1 VLASTL
7 TSLAGAGLFLAEP
20 AAPKGF
26 MDTLPDPMKLELG
39 ALVFVIALI
48 TVLFVF
54 LKYAFFKPI
63 IQVMDEREEAI
74 QSGASSRAEAAALV
88 ERRQA
93 EYATRLR
100 DLRGQAFDHRK
111 TLAAAAAKEKATLV
125 EQAREEATASRAKA
139 VAELQTAKAS
149 AKADLMAQV
158 EALSDSMVQHLLR
171 QA

>member
-1 VLASTL
+1 MLPSML

-39 ALVFVIALI
+39 ALLFVIALI

-100 DLRGQAFDHRK
+100 DLRGQAFEHRK
-111 TLAAAAAKEKATLV
+111 ALASAAAKEKAAV
-125 EQAREEATASRAKA
+125 VDQAREAAAASRAQA
-139 VAELQTAKAS
+139 VTELQAAKA
-149 AKADLMAQV
+149 AARTELMAQV

>member
-1 VLASTL
+1 
-7 TSLAGAGLFLAEP
+7 
-20 AAPKGF
+20 

-48 TVLFVF
+48 VALFIF

-63 IQVMDEREEAI
+63 IKVMDDREEAI
-74 QSGASSRAEAAALV
+74 QSGATSRAEAAAQV

-93 EYATRLR
+93 EYNTRLR
-100 DLRGQAFDHRK
+100 DLRGQAFEHRK
-111 TLAAAAAKEKATLV
+111 SLAQAAAKEKATLV
-125 EQAREEATASRAKA
+125 EQAREAATATRAKA
-139 VAELQTAKAS
+139 VTELQAAKTA
-149 AKADLMAQV
+149 AKTDLMAQV